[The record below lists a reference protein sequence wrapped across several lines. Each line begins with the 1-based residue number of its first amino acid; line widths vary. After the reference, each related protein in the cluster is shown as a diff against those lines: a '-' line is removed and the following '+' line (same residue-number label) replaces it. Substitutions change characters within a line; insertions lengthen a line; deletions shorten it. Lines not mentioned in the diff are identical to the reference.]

1 LSGPQQAQVEALFLK
16 YGKGVGSY
24 CLARLGNA
32 ELAEEITSRV
42 FVAVVRHFGDVR
54 GSAAGWLWSIVRSE
68 LTNHY
73 RARPSGSQ
81 AIETLPCAAK
91 SPVEHAENQEL
102 QRQLHYALQ
111 QISEAEQQI
120 IYMKFFQDMPNHE
133 IADAAGLSPSHVG
146 VIVFRA
152 LKRLRQLME
161 SSPRSTNVLAIK
173 QAAERSRATVQELR
187 L

>member
-1 LSGPQQAQVEALFLK
+1 
-16 YGKGVGSY
+16 VGSY
-24 CLARLGNA
+24 CQARLGNA

-73 RARPSGSQ
+73 RSRPLNSSS
-81 AIETLPCAAK
+81 IEALQCGAK
-91 SPVEHAENQEL
+91 SPAEHAENEEL
-102 QRQLHYALQ
+102 QRQLHFALQ

-133 IADAAGLSPSHVG
+133 IAEAAGLSASNVG

-161 SSPRSTNVLAIK
+161 SSPRATNVPAIR
-173 QAAERSRATVQELR
+173 QSAERSRAIVQELR